1 MLERVSAGLGLV
13 ELASRASNAWT
24 AREIDLIV
32 DAYLKMLDLELRG
45 EQFVKSRWNQALR
58 QRIIRSRGAVEYKHQ
73 NISAVMEVLGL
84 PFIRGYRPMR
94 NYQEALFEAI
104 EKRLAKRNLL
114 QRLAGKAPTP
124 SPLPQGLT
132 YQSVPELRGEPAG
145 VSQGI
150 RRVIRK
156 FDPAQRDARM
166 RELGEAGERFLFKAE
181 RDRLKTKGRADLAAK
196 VRWVAKEDGDG
207 AGFDILSFSL
217 EGEERWL
224 EVKTTNGAATTPF
237 WITENERRVSEEH
250 QKVFRLT
257 RIYEFS
263 RGPKAFQL
271 KPPLS
276 AVLNFNASVYK
287 ATFR

>member
-1 MLERVSAGLGLV
+1 M
-13 ELASRASNAWT
+13 ASRASTSWT
-24 AREIDLIV
+24 ALEIDLIV
-32 DAYLKMLDLELRG
+32 DDYMEMLDLEMRG
-45 EQFVKSRWNQALR
+45 EKFVKKHRNRALR
-58 QRIIRSRGAVEYKHQ
+58 RRIKRSRGAVEYKHQ

-84 PFIRGYRPMR
+84 PSIRGYKPMR

-104 EKRLAKRNLL
+104 EKRLAERNLL
-114 QRLAGKAPTP
+114 ERLASEAPTP
-124 SPLPQGLT
+124 AILPEGLAYQG
-132 YQSVPELRGEPAG
+132 VPQLRGEPAG
-145 VSQGI
+145 VSKGI
-150 RRVIRK
+150 RRIIRK

-166 RELGEAGERFLFKAE
+166 RELGEAGERFLFHTE
-181 RDRLKTKGRADLAAK
+181 QDRLKTKGRADLAAK

-250 QKVFRLT
+250 EREFRLT

-263 RGPKAFQL
+263 RGPKAFRL

-276 AVLNFNASVYK
+276 NVLNLNASVYK

>member
-1 MLERVSAGLGLV
+1 MLS
-13 ELASRASNAWT
+13 
-24 AREIDLIV
+24 
-32 DAYLKMLDLELRG
+32 LELRG
-45 EQFVKSRWNQALR
+45 EKFVKKHRNQALR
-58 QRIIRSRGAVEYKHQ
+58 RRIERSHGAVEYKHQ

-84 PFIRGYRPMR
+84 PFIRGYRPMK

-104 EKRLAKRNLL
+104 EERLAEHDLL
-114 QRLAGKAPTP
+114 ERLAGEAPTP
-124 SPLPQGLT
+124 AILPEGLT
-132 YQSVPELRGEPAG
+132 YQSVPELRAEPAG
-145 VSQGI
+145 VSQGV
-150 RRVIRK
+150 RRIIRK

-166 RELGEAGERFLFKAE
+166 RELGEAGERFLFNAE

-250 QKVFRLT
+250 QRVFRLT

-271 KPPLS
+271 RPPLS
-276 AVLNFNASVYK
+276 TVLNFNPSVYK

>member
-1 MLERVSAGLGLV
+1 ML
-13 ELASRASNAWT
+13 ELASHASKSWT

-32 DAYLKMLDLELRG
+32 DDYLEMLGLELSG
-45 EQFVKSRWNQALR
+45 EKFVKKHRNQALR
-58 QRIIRSRGAVEYKHQ
+58 RRIERSHGAVEYKHQ

-84 PFIRGYRPMR
+84 PHIRGYMPAR
-94 NYQEALFEAI
+94 NYQVALFEAI
-104 EKRLAKRNLL
+104 EKRLATRNLL
-114 QRLAGKAPTP
+114 EQLAGEAP
-124 SPLPQGLT
+124 SPGILPEGLT
-132 YQSVPELRGEPAG
+132 YQSVPELHGEPAG
-145 VSQGI
+145 VGQGV
-150 RRVIRK
+150 RRIIRK

-166 RELGEAGERFLFKAE
+166 RELGEAGERFLFNAE
-181 RDRLKTKGRADLAAK
+181 RYHLKAKGRADLAAR

-224 EVKTTNGAATTPF
+224 EVKTTNGPATTPF

-250 QKVFRLT
+250 QRVFRLT

-276 AVLNFNASVYK
+276 KVLNLNASVYK